1 MFHLRQNDKALYFLT
16 MRFPTTKLI
25 LFYLVFAGWLFGQF
39 QSVKLTLDD
48 RMLRD
53 SDRQALLTL
62 ESEVSRLFTQN
73 IWNEDYSDLDLR
85 PSISLIF
92 ENTTAKGSV
101 TVFQCQALFSVGL
114 DQRYFDKS
122 VQFVY
127 NSSSSLYFDPV
138 VFDPLTSFLG
148 YYAYLLLAG
157 EMDTYDPLAGTVAYE
172 QAREIALRG
181 IISEYNKGWESR
193 LNLIDELSSNFGL
206 RRAKFAFY
214 YGLDLLNEGQL
225 QQASKQF
232 DQFIRGLNE
241 ALDASPR
248 ERYTLYFMNSH
259 AKEIAKALL
268 YLNQKDHL
276 EEMMLLDPDHED
288 LYGSALDQISE

>member
-1 MFHLRQNDKALYFLT
+1 M
-16 MRFPTTKLI
+16 MRNSPNKLI
-25 LFYLVFAGWLFGQF
+25 LFCLLFVGGTYGQF
-39 QSVKLTLDD
+39 QSIQLTLDD

-73 IWNEDYSDLDLR
+73 IWDEDYSDLALR

-92 ENTTAKGSV
+92 ENTTAKGAI

-114 DQRYFDKS
+114 DQRYLDKS

-148 YYAYLLLAG
+148 YYAFILLAG
-157 EMDTYDPLAGTVAYE
+157 EMDTYDPLAGTGAYE
-172 QAREIALRG
+172 QAREIAMRG
-181 IISEYNKGWESR
+181 IISEYNKGWEAR

-214 YGLDLLNEGQL
+214 YGLDLIKDGEL
-225 QQASKQF
+225 QEAANQF
-232 DQFIRGLNE
+232 NHFIQGLKE
-241 ALDASPR
+241 ALNASPR

-259 AKEIAKALL
+259 ANEIADALQML
-268 YLNQKDHL
+268 GLKDHL
-276 EEMMLLDPDHED
+276 EEMILLDPDHED
-288 LYGSALDQISE
+288 RYGAALDQMSE